1 MIEHIILVLATKIN
15 LMINGDA
22 ETGPC
27 ATDSNV
33 MHPTG
38 WNYEGP
44 VTQISY
50 TAPSFRDEFSLTSVP
65 K

>member
-15 LMINGDA
+15 LVINGDA

-27 ATDSNV
+27 ATDSDV
-33 MHPTG
+33 THPTG
-38 WNYEGP
+38 WNYKGR

-50 TAPSFRDEFSLTSVP
+50 TALLLGSEFSSTSVS